1 MLDLQKTREKIDV
14 IDNQIVELFKDRM
27 ELTGE
32 VAAYKIKTGKKV
44 FDKEREAQK
53 LDDLSEKTED
63 HFHKQAV
70 RELFSQIMS
79 ISRKRQYALINE
91 GKSDIPFTKIKDLD
105 EKTNKKVV
113 CFGEKGSYTEQAME
127 EYFGTEIESC
137 NVNTFKGVLELL
149 KEGKVEY
156 GVLPIENTSTG
167 GITDIYDLLSQYDT
181 CIIGQHV
188 VKVEQALVGLPGA
201 KVENIKKVYSHP
213 QGLMQCEKYLELH
226 PYMEKETFSSTAGG
240 AKKVLEDGD
249 ITQAAI
255 TSERAAGLYGLEV
268 LQSCIN
274 HVNNN
279 YTRFIIVTNKK
290 IYFEDADKVSIYFE
304 IPHKSGS
311 LYQILSHFIYND
323 LNLTKIESR
332 PMSGRSWEYRFFV
345 EFQGNLQEPG
355 VQNALF
361 GIKEEAVNIKIL
373 GNFKC

>member
-14 IDNQIVELFKDRM
+14 IDSQIVELFKARM
-27 ELTGE
+27 ELTNE

-44 FDKEREAQK
+44 FDKEREEQK
-53 LDDLSEKTED
+53 LDTLSGKVED
-63 HFHKQAV
+63 NFHKQAI

-79 ISRKRQYALINE
+79 ISRKRQYALISE
-91 GKSDIPFTKIKDLD
+91 GKSDIPFTKVKGLD
-105 EKTNKKVV
+105 ESKKKKVV
-113 CFGEKGSYTEQAME
+113 FFGEKGSYTEQAME
-127 EYFGTEIESC
+127 AYFGTDIESC
-137 NVNTFKGVLELL
+137 NKNTFKGVLELL
-149 KEGKVEY
+149 REGKAEY

-167 GITDIYDLLSQYDT
+167 GITDIYDLLSQYDI

-201 KVENIKKVYSHP
+201 KIEDIKKVYSHP
-213 QGLMQCEKYLELH
+213 QGLMQCEKYLEEH
-226 PYMEKETFSSTAGG
+226 PNMKKETFSSTAGG

-255 TSERAAGLYGLEV
+255 TSERAAKLYGLEV
-268 LQSCIN
+268 LQPCIN
-274 HVNNN
+274 HVDNN
-279 YTRFIIVTNKK
+279 YTRFIIITNKK

-332 PMSGRSWEYRFFV
+332 PMREKSWEYRFFV
-345 EFQGNLQEPG
+345 DFQGNLEEPG

-361 GIKEEAVNIKIL
+361 GIKEEAANIKIL

>member
-1 MLDLQKTREKIDV
+1 MLDLQKTREKIDI
-14 IDNQIVELFKDRM
+14 IDNQIVELFQARM
-27 ELTGE
+27 ELTNE

-44 FDKEREAQK
+44 FDKEREEQK
-53 LDDLSEKTED
+53 LNTLSEKVED
-63 HFHKQAV
+63 DFQKQAI

-91 GKSDIPFTKIKDLD
+91 ENNDIPFTKIAGLD
-105 EKTNKKVV
+105 KNRKKKVV
-113 CFGEKGSYTEQAME
+113 FFGEKGSYTEQAME
-127 EYFGTEIESC
+127 AYFGTDIESC
-137 NVNTFKGVLELL
+137 NRNTFKGVLELL
-149 KEGKVEY
+149 DAGEAEY

-181 CIIGQHV
+181 CIIGQQV

-213 QGLMQCEKYLELH
+213 QGLLQCEKYLEAH
-226 PYMEKETFSSTAGG
+226 PDMQKEPFSSTAGG

-255 TSERAAGLYGLEV
+255 TSERAAKLYGLEV
-268 LQSCIN
+268 LQPCIN
-274 HVNNN
+274 HVDNN
-279 YTRFIIVTNKK
+279 YTRFIIITNQKV
-290 IYFEDADKVSIYFE
+290 YFQDADKVSIYFE

-332 PMSGRSWEYRFFV
+332 PMSGRSWEYCFFV
-345 EFQGNLQEPG
+345 EFKGNLQEPG

-361 GIKEEAVNIKIL
+361 GIKEEAVNMKIL

>member
-1 MLDLQKTREKIDV
+1 
-14 IDNQIVELFKDRM
+14 
-27 ELTGE
+27 
-32 VAAYKIKTGKKV
+32 
-44 FDKEREAQK
+44 
-53 LDDLSEKTED
+53 
-63 HFHKQAV
+63 
-70 RELFSQIMS
+70 MS
-79 ISRKRQYALINE
+79 ISRKRQYALISE
-91 GKSDIPFTKIKDLD
+91 GKSDIPFTKVKGLE
-105 EKTNKKVV
+105 EKINKTVV
-113 CFGEKGSYTEQAME
+113 VFGERGSYTEQAME
-127 EYFGTEIESC
+127 EYFGTNIESY
-137 NVNTFKGVLELL
+137 NVNTFKGVLEFLRD
-149 KEGKVEY
+149 GKAEY

-188 VKVEQALVGLPGA
+188 VKVEQALVGLSGTEI
-201 KVENIKKVYSHP
+201 ENIKTVYSHP
-213 QGLMQCEKYLELH
+213 QGLMQCAKYLEAH
-226 PYMEKETFSSTAGG
+226 PYMKKETFSSTAGG

-255 TSERAAGLYGLEV
+255 ASERAAKVYGLEV
-268 LQSCIN
+268 LQPCIN
-274 HVNNN
+274 HVDNN

-332 PMSGRSWEYRFFV
+332 PMREKSWEYRFFV

-361 GIKEEAVNIKIL
+361 GIREEAANIKIL